1 MGGDHGRKFTVR
13 DAPWRRAQLVNWGQ
27 TRFNCPLAS
36 ELLVPIVRDAGE
48 EPLHVERERISAAF
62 GPPGELVVDEPRLFV
77 SRSPN
82 LERFGAAVDHPVFRH
97 AVFLKEVS
105 LRDAVVADGTRR

>member
-1 MGGDHGRKFTVR
+1 MFGDHSRKFTVR

-48 EPLHVERERISAAF
+48 ERPHVEREWSCAAF
-62 GPPGELVVDEPRLFV
+62 WLPGESVVDERRPVV
-77 SRSPN
+77 SRAPH

-105 LRDAVVADGTRR
+105 LRDAV